1 MQKIFKLFKNPYI
14 LVKLIRIAFI
24 ILFILVPL
32 AMSSKTSEIFEFNKM
47 MIIYFTTTLVT
58 PLFLIHY
65 ILHKP
70 KLVISKLFI
79 PLGVFLAVIVIS
91 TLFSI
96 DMHTSVYGYYG
107 RWNGGL
113 FSILSYLLLFFVFLQ
128 THKISDIKLL
138 FKISVITSAIVL
150 IWGLLSKFGIDFSC
164 LIFTGDIGNSCWTE
178 QFQPSIR
185 MFSTLGQPNW
195 LGTYLAIHFF
205 IAGYFAYDAFI
216 NCKSKMRNLFV
227 IFLISNLIG
236 VVFTKSR
243 SSILAVFFSISIGL
257 ISYFTQ
263 RLKSK
268 TRVATKVLSISALLI
283 FIMVGTLTVSSNIF
297 QKDVP
302 KNLVITD
309 SMTIRSIVWKGAI
322 ALGNQYPVL
331 GTGPETFA
339 YSYFF
344 TKPAS
349 HNMTSEWD
357 FVYNKAHNEF
367 LNYLSTTGYLGLISY
382 ILLIGT
388 TVVIFIKEINKSKIN
403 SDSAFIFACFLSFLS
418 ILVTNFFGFSTS
430 ATQVFFYTLPAV
442 AVIFNRKIEKDP
454 KLISKSP
461 LLNIR
466 SKLFISAVA
475 IVTMLSLFQIVQ
487 YYRADRIYAVGKGDI
502 QSGDYKAASVNFN
515 KALSLRF
522 EHVYEDALSSS
533 LAHLAF
539 LVSFE
544 DKANALKLI
553 DSSKSYNAHT
563 LKTAS
568 LNYSYWRT
576 RAKNYYLYFQ
586 VSQNPEDLKQ
596 SVDSMKYF
604 LEFSKTDA
612 TQYYMTALFSSLV
625 YNETG
630 LASDKADTIKY
641 LDKALELKPDYIEAK
656 TLLESVTLK

>member
-1 MQKIFKLFKNPYI
+1 MQKVFKLFENPFI
-14 LVKLIRIAFI
+14 LIKLIRIAFI
-24 ILFILVPL
+24 ILFITVPL
-32 AMSSKTSEIFEFNKM
+32 VMSSKTSEIFEFNKM
-47 MIIYFTTTLVT
+47 MIIYFGTTLVT

-79 PLGVFLAVIVIS
+79 PLTLFLAVVAIS

-96 DMHTSVYGYYG
+96 DIHTSVYGYYG

-150 IWGLLSKFGIDFSC
+150 IWGLFSKFGIDFSC
-164 LIFTGDIGNSCWTE
+164 FIFTGDIANSCWTD
-178 QFQPSIR
+178 QFQPGIR
-185 MFSTLGQPNW
+185 IFSTLGQPNW
-195 LGTYLAIHFF
+195 LGTYLSIHFF
-205 IAGYFAYDAFI
+205 MAGYFAYEAFLRHQNSI
-216 NCKSKMRNLFV
+216 RNFFSIYL
-227 IFLISNLIG
+227 LLNLI
-236 VVFTKSR
+236 VIVFTKSR
-243 SSILAVFFSISIGL
+243 SSLLAVFISISIGL
-257 ISYFTQ
+257 ILYFTQ
-263 RLKSK
+263 KLKSR
-268 TRVATKVLSISALLI
+268 TRFAARAILIAVLSFI
-283 FIMVGTLTVSSNIF
+283 IMVGTFTVSRSIF
-297 QKDVP
+297 QKNVP
-302 KNLVITD
+302 QNLVITD
-309 SMTIRSIVWKGAI
+309 SMTIRSIVWEGAI
-322 ALGNQYPVL
+322 VLGNMYPIL

-339 YSYFF
+339 YSYYF

-367 LNYLSTTGYLGLISY
+367 LNYLATTGYLGLISY
-382 ILLIGT
+382 IFVIGT
-388 TVVIFIKEINKSKIN
+388 VIVIFMKQINKSKKN
-403 SDSAFIFACFLSFLS
+403 SDRIFIFTCFLSFTS

-430 ATQVFFYTLPAV
+430 MAQLLFYMLPAV
-442 AVIFNRKIEKDP
+442 SIIFYQKIEQDP
-454 KLISKSP
+454 KLINKSS

-466 SKLFISAVA
+466 SKFYISTVA
-475 IVTMLSLFQIVQ
+475 IVTMLSLFQIIQ
-487 YYRADRIYAVGKGDI
+487 YYKADRIYAVGKGNV

-544 DKANALKLI
+544 DKSNALKLI

-563 LKTAS
+563 LKVAP